1 MKRTSFALAMVA
13 IGACGLGAGS
23 ASAADPTIALRTAEN
38 FGVLAGSS
46 VSSTGLTV
54 VTGDL
59 GVSPGTPPSVVGFP
73 VGVVNGTIH
82 AADQT
87 AAQAQTDLTAAY
99 DAATNAPCDDI
110 IAGDLNGLTLTPGV
124 YCAGAAIAITGTLTL
139 DLGGDPNAFFLFKIN
154 AALNPAASAVV
165 RVINTGAGNETCAP
179 NTFWQVAGAVTLG
192 ANSSFTGDLLA
203 NAAINAGASATLS
216 GRALSRS
223 GTVTMSTN
231 AVSPCPSP
239 TADLSVDAVGSP
251 HAVAPGADVTYAI
264 AATNGGAFD
273 AADATMT
280 ATLPSDLGFE
290 SVSTPAGWSCTTPAV
305 GAAGA
310 MTCTKARFAVG
321 SMTFSLTAKAAA
333 GITADKI
340 VSLAVVVSSSTNDLD
355 SADRTTTVDTN
366 VDAPD
371 AIVTP
376 TANVDAPDPIVT
388 PTAGELGVVVRPPAS
403 CTSRRR
409 FTVHLSRKPGATRG
423 AVVTNAILVNAKRRT
438 LRTLKVDRT
447 SVDVDMRRMAMG
459 EVILRITTKLRSGK
473 TARISRSF
481 QTCWPTA
488 A

>member
-1 MKRTSFALAMVA
+1 
-13 IGACGLGAGS
+13 
-23 ASAADPTIALRTAEN
+23 
-38 FGVLAGSS
+38 

-59 GVSPGTPPSVVGFP
+59 GVSPGIPPSVVGFP
-73 VGVVNGTIH
+73 AGVASGTIH

-87 AAQAQTDLTAAY
+87 AAQAQTDLTTAY
-99 DAATNAPCDDI
+99 DTAVSAPCDDT

-139 DLGGDPNAFFLFKIN
+139 DLNGDPNAFFLFKID
-154 AALNPAASAVV
+154 AALNPAAGAIV

-203 NAAINAGASATLS
+203 NAAITAGASATVS

-223 GTVTMSTN
+223 GTVTLSAN
-231 AVSPCPSP
+231 AVSACPSP
-239 TADLSVDAVGSP
+239 TADLSVNAIGSAP
-251 HAVAPGADVTYAI
+251 SVAPGADVTYAVT
-264 AATNGGAFD
+264 ATNGGPFD

-280 ATLPSDLGFE
+280 ATLPSDLTFG
-290 SVSTPAGWSCTTPAV
+290 SVSAPAGWSCTTPAV
-305 GAAGA
+305 SSAGA
-310 MTCTKARFAVG
+310 MTCTKASFAVG
-321 SMTFSLTAKAAA
+321 SAAFSLTAKVAAA
-333 GITADKI
+333 ITSDKI
-340 VSLAVVVSSSTNDLD
+340 VSLPLVVSSSTNDLD
-355 SADRTTTVDTN
+355 SADRTTIVDTT

-376 TANVDAPDPIVT
+376 PPA
-388 PTAGELGVVVRPPAS
+388 AGELGVAARPPAS
-403 CTSRRR
+403 CISRRR
-409 FTVHLSRKPGATRG
+409 FTVHLSRKARATRG
-423 AVVTNAILVNAKRRT
+423 ALVINAILVNAKSQT

-459 EVILRITTKLRSGK
+459 QVILRITTKLRSGK
-473 TARISRSF
+473 TARVAHSY

-488 A
+488 AWETAPNYSPRKGR

>member
-1 MKRTSFALAMVA
+1 MKRTSFALAIIA
-13 IGACGLGAGS
+13 IAVSGLSAAS

-38 FGVLAGSS
+38 FGVLAGSR

-54 VTGDL
+54 ITGDL
-59 GVSPGTPPSVVGFP
+59 GVSPGVPPSVVGFP

-99 DAATNAPCDDI
+99 DAATNTPCDDV

-154 AALNPAASAVV
+154 AALDPAASAVV

-179 NTFWQVAGAVTLG
+179 NVFWQVTGAVTLG

-203 NAAINAGASATLS
+203 NAAVTVGASATLS

-223 GTVTMSTN
+223 GTVTMSAN
-231 AVSPCPSP
+231 AVSACPSP
-239 TADLSVDAVGSP
+239 TADLSVNAVGSQ
-251 HAVAPGADVTYAI
+251 HSVAPGADVTYAI
-264 AATNGGAFD
+264 TATNGGAFD
-273 AADATMT
+273 AEDATMT
-280 ATLPSDLGFE
+280 ATLPSDLGFG

-321 SMTFSLTAKAAA
+321 SMTFSLTAKVAA

-340 VSLAVVVSSSTNDLD
+340 VSLAVVVSSSTTDLD
-355 SADRTTTVDTN
+355 SADRTTTVDTS
-366 VDAPD
+366 
-371 AIVTP
+371 
-376 TANVDAPDPIVT
+376 VDAPDPIVT
-388 PTAGELGVVVRPPAS
+388 PAAGEPGVAARPPAS

-423 AVVTNAILVNAKRRT
+423 AVVTNAILVNAKSQT
-438 LRTLKVDRT
+438 LRRLKVDRT

-459 EVILRITTKLRSGK
+459 QVMLRITTKLRSGK

-481 QTCWPTA
+481 QTCWPTSTRSKPS
-488 A
+488 